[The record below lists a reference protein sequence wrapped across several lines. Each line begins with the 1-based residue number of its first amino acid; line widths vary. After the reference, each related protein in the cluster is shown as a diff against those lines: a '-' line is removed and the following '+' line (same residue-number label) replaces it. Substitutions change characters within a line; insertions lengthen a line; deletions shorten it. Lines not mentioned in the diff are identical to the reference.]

1 MRFCVSGREAS
12 GTMPLVRTFSLAR
25 LALAATFL
33 ATPGVL
39 LAGVWDSTY
48 AQAPLSLEPN
58 QGQTDPVVDFI
69 ARGRGYSVFLTAT
82 GLVLSLQTKSTPAPP
97 TVLRVELAGARA
109 SHAEGLDEQ
118 AGKSHYFLGNDPAKW
133 RTNIPHFARV
143 KYPGVY
149 PGIDLVW
156 YGNHGRLEYDFQLA
170 AGADPRRIEFV
181 FEGSDKIRI
190 EPGGD
195 LVVRVADHEFHHLR
209 PVVYQQTEVGRR
221 FISGRYVRRAE
232 RAVGFEVSGYDP
244 RKPIV
249 IDPVLAFSTF
259 LGGDGQDSGH
269 AVALDAGGNA
279 YVTSATTSLD
289 FPTRNPYQ
297 GANAGASDVSIT
309 KLDPTGTIML
319 YSTYLGGSGTEN
331 DFRAGV
337 NASGIAVDAAG
348 NAYVTGRTA
357 SPDFPVVNALQAS
370 FRGGDYDAFVA
381 KLSPDGGALLYSTY
395 LGGAASDSGNGI
407 ASDPAGNVYVV
418 GGTRSDDYPI
428 TAGAFQQFPGGQLD
442 AYVTKIDPTQ
452 SGAASLVYSTYL
464 GGLGIDRGTSVVVD
478 SAGNAYVTGRTESPD
493 FPTQNPFQSV
503 YGGGADAFVA
513 KLNASGTALAYSTF
527 LGGSGLDVGN
537 GIALDSAGNV
547 YVTGETASGTFPTQN
562 AFQASHGGS
571 SDAFVVGLNAS
582 GSALVYGTYLGG
594 AGSDRGNS
602 LAVDPTGK
610 IYVVG
615 DTTSVNFPLLS
626 ALQGQN
632 AGGKDAFVAELD
644 PGQAGAASLVYSSYL
659 GGAGDDAGLGITVD
673 SSGEAWITGETGSA
687 DWPTANPLQAVFGG
701 GPSDAFVA
709 RIARGSGSPEF
720 VVSGDPSSRT
730 IMPES
735 TATYTVTVTPSGGF
749 RGSIDLSIS
758 GLPANSSAV
767 FAPATVLIVDASPQS
782 STLTVSTE
790 ASLPPGTFP
799 LTVTGTGATVQ
810 HTATVSLVIS
820 NSRHGGSRRH
830 ENHCCRDRDHGDRCP
845 AGCRPRVR
853 HTESR
858 DLQRHDD
865 DHAKIPKQ

>member
-1 MRFCVSGREAS
+1 RFRLQSDICPRRRGDRHGPCVGRPSVRHRRCRSGRRFLRHLPRPDARGRSGYRLRIRGSGAVDSDDLGGSVRRHARRLVRPGDQRPRAGVSKPRTVLAGSPPVHARAGAGDRAHQQPIATMRFWVSGREAS

-69 ARGRGYSVFLTAT
+69 ARGRGYSVFRTAKW
-82 GLVLSLQTKSTPAPP
+82 LVLSLQTKSTPAPP

-170 AGADPRRIEFV
+170 AGADPRLIAFV

-259 LGGDGQDSGH
+259 LGGD
-269 AVALDAGGNA
+269 
-279 YVTSATTSLD
+279 
-289 FPTRNPYQ
+289 
-297 GANAGASDVSIT
+297 
-309 KLDPTGTIML
+309 
-319 YSTYLGGSGTEN
+319 
-331 DFRAGV
+331 
-337 NASGIAVDAAG
+337 
-348 NAYVTGRTA
+348 
-357 SPDFPVVNALQAS
+357 
-370 FRGGDYDAFVA
+370 
-381 KLSPDGGALLYSTY
+381 LLYSTY

-464 GGLGIDRGTSVVVD
+464 GGLGIDRGTGVAVD
-478 SAGNAYVTGRTESPD
+478 SDGNA
-493 FPTQNPFQSV
+493 
-503 YGGGADAFVA
+503 
-513 KLNASGTALAYSTF
+513 
-527 LGGSGLDVGN
+527 
-537 GIALDSAGNV
+537 
-547 YVTGETASGTFPTQN
+547 
-562 AFQASHGGS
+562 
-571 SDAFVVGLNAS
+571 
-582 GSALVYGTYLGG
+582 
-594 AGSDRGNS
+594 
-602 LAVDPTGK
+602 
-610 IYVVG
+610 
-615 DTTSVNFPLLS
+615 
-626 ALQGQN
+626 
-632 AGGKDAFVAELD
+632 
-644 PGQAGAASLVYSSYL
+644 
-659 GGAGDDAGLGITVD
+659 
-673 SSGEAWITGETGSA
+673 
-687 DWPTANPLQAVFGG
+687 
-701 GPSDAFVA
+701 
-709 RIARGSGSPEF
+709 
-720 VVSGDPSSRT
+720 
-730 IMPES
+730 
-735 TATYTVTVTPSGGF
+735 
-749 RGSIDLSIS
+749 
-758 GLPANSSAV
+758 
-767 FAPATVLIVDASPQS
+767 
-782 STLTVSTE
+782 
-790 ASLPPGTFP
+790 
-799 LTVTGTGATVQ
+799 
-810 HTATVSLVIS
+810 
-820 NSRHGGSRRH
+820 
-830 ENHCCRDRDHGDRCP
+830 
-845 AGCRPRVR
+845 
-853 HTESR
+853 
-858 DLQRHDD
+858 
-865 DHAKIPKQ
+865 